1 MSDTNNGGP
10 TLSKSEAAEL
20 VAHWA
25 THELGFR
32 KPSTLVSTKGEDKL
46 TAADIEP
53 LLQGELAGVL
63 EQLATHIVSSQ
74 KSAQTRSMLASYSAQ
89 PEHSNAAGRPVA
101 YLALRKSLDGIRE
114 RENALL
120 SDISSMETRN
130 LEAIGTIDELEA
142 QKIAMQGRI
151 KELRFRILV
160 KQAMAEKIRRLSE
173 RMKILIRETKLA
185 GGGSRA
191 ATKTEPLFDLLDSIQ
206 AQAKADS
213 NGTLLGADSYDD
225 VYQKRQALVA
235 NLITDIKNL
244 VDRHIQAHDALTT
257 LESRL
262 AVEKAQLADKIEAI
276 AGKLSTVAAFTGDA
290 ACDYKGSVLQLIL
303 QSTQAHVQTR
313 VDALVPELEASEP
326 GVWDKGN
333 HCEKVHHLAY
343 AHCHYFSASVD
354 LTIIQMIMR

>member
-1 MSDTNNGGP
+1 MSDTNNSGP

-46 TAADIEP
+46 TTADIEP

-101 YLALRKSLDGIRE
+101 YLALRMSLDGIRE

-130 LEAIGTIDELEA
+130 LEAISTIDELEA

-173 RMKILIRETKLA
+173 RMKILVRETKLA

-206 AQAKADS
+206 AQVKADS

-276 AGKLSTVAAFTGDA
+276 AGKLSTVAAFTGDE
-290 ACDYKGSVLQLIL
+290 ACDYKSSVMQLIL

-333 HCEKVHHLAY
+333 HREK
-343 AHCHYFSASVD
+343 
-354 LTIIQMIMR
+354 